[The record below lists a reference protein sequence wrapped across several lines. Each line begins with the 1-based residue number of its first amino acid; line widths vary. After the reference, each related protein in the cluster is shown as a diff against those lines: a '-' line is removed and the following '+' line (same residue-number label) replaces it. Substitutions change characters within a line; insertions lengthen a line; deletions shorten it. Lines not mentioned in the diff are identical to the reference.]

1 MCGCFVCKWCDHAV
15 AHGKTEN
22 GKTIYYYGGDHG
34 EEIHDGN
41 FCMDG
46 LVYPD
51 RTPHTGL
58 LEHKNVARPI
68 RATLLDTSKGLVE
81 LDNKLDYTNI
91 KDGFTIT
98 YDVQKDGMT
107 VLSGTLDPV
116 DCPAKEKV
124 TIT

>member
-1 MCGCFVCKWCDHAV
+1 M
-15 AHGKTEN
+15 TE
-22 GKTIYYYGGDHG
+22 TSVWMVWYTRI
-34 EEIHDGN
+34 
-41 FCMDG
+41 
-46 LVYPD
+46 V
-51 RTPHTGL
+51 PHIPVFW
-58 LEHKNVARPI
+58 NIRIARPI

-116 DCPAKEKV
+116 DCPAKKK
-124 TIT
+124 

>member
-1 MCGCFVCKWCDHAV
+1 
-15 AHGKTEN
+15 
-22 GKTIYYYGGDHG
+22 
-34 EEIHDGN
+34 
-41 FCMDG
+41 MDG

-98 YDVQKDGMT
+98 YDVQ
-107 VLSGTLDPV
+107 
-116 DCPAKEKV
+116 
-124 TIT
+124 